1 MSDDARAAAERL
13 AEYYDFMG
21 TIEGQERDAL
31 VVARSYLAAVADRDR
46 LAAENERL
54 RTERVALLLAADAG
68 ERFKA
73 FVHAYLDQH
82 SVPHGDPTNQHQI
95 EGCRIGA
102 RLDLLFADRDRLAG
116 EVERL
121 RAALGEALVP
131 LAVLVV
137 DAEMSG
143 PIPQIS
149 PALWGSIREG
159 HDSAL
164 AALAARKDG
173 EQSPAVKKAMECFQQ
188 KLREV
193 KGQTDTTR
201 KDGE

>member
-1 MSDDARAAAERL
+1 
-13 AEYYDFMG
+13 
-21 TIEGQERDAL
+21 
-31 VVARSYLAAVADRDR
+31 
-46 LAAENERL
+46 
-54 RTERVALLLAADAG
+54 
-68 ERFKA
+68 
-73 FVHAYLDQH
+73 
-82 SVPHGDPTNQHQI
+82 
-95 EGCRIGA
+95 
-102 RLDLLFADRDRLAG
+102 
-116 EVERL
+116 VERL
-121 RAALGEALVP
+121 RAAMGEALVP

>member
-1 MSDDARAAAERL
+1 MSDDDDMRAAAERYAD
-13 AEYYDFMG
+13 AEYPNTFHGSWRSAAYDGF
-21 TIEGQERDAL
+21 
-31 VVARSYLAAVADRDR
+31 LAGYRAVVADRDR

-121 RAALGEALVP
+121 RAAMGEALVP

-164 AALAARKDG
+164 AALA
-173 EQSPAVKKAMECFQQ
+173 
-188 KLREV
+188 
-193 KGQTDTTR
+193 TR